1 MSKSKGEFLTV
12 SLLEEK
18 GYSPLAYIFFCL
30 NSHYR
35 NQLIFTWEAL
45 DGAQTAYQKLK
56 NRIKALDNTPDLHE
70 EKLDYYQN
78 RFKDAISNDLNTSS
92 MLTVLYDVL
101 KDDELTD
108 FTKLYLVNDF
118 DKVLSLGLIEEEKEV
133 SSEIEEMINKK
144 IEERNEAKKNKNYA
158 KADEIRDELL
168 SKGIVLEDTREG
180 VRWKRA

>member
-1 MSKSKGEFLTV
+1 
-12 SLLEEK
+12 
-18 GYSPLAYIFFCL
+18 
-30 NSHYR
+30 
-35 NQLIFTWEAL
+35 
-45 DGAQTAYQKLK
+45 
-56 NRIKALDNTPDLHE
+56 
-70 EKLDYYQN
+70 
-78 RFKDAISNDLNTSS
+78 

-118 DKVLSLGLIEEEKEV
+118 DKVLSLKLIEEEKEV

-168 SKGIVLEDTREG
+168 QKGVKLIDTREG
-180 VRWKRA
+180 TTYEIM